1 MLRSINHDTT
11 EVEALAAWLT
21 DRHILAEDA
30 LARARAAAEQS
41 REQLHVVLSRLGLV
55 EDAALRDGF
64 CAVLGLEPA
73 MASDLRAVA
82 PVADSLGL
90 RFLSTARV
98 LPLDEGEGADDS
110 IALAMADPTDRATVD
125 AIALKTGAAITIR
138 PAAASEI
145 EAALDR
151 CLRAAEEE
159 AGALALDPATGTEA
173 DIARLRDLASET
185 PVIQLVNQML
195 RRAVDARASDIH
207 LEPGPGGLAIRQRV
221 DGALQPMTPPPAD
234 LAPAIIS
241 RIKIMAG
248 LNIAE
253 QRLPQDGRIRIT
265 VAGREID
272 LRVATLPTFRG
283 EAVVLRLLDRSGLVL
298 DFAGLGF
305 SEAATSA
312 VEPLLT
318 RPNGMFLVTGPTGSG
333 KTTTLYAALSRL
345 NRPETKIITV
355 EDPVE
360 YQLDGVTQVQVRP
373 QIGLG
378 FAEVIRAILR
388 NNPNIVMIGE
398 IRDPETA
405 AIAVQAALTGHLVL
419 ATLHTNSAAAAINR
433 LRDMGVEDY
442 LIGATVIGVMAQRL
456 VRRLCPDCAVAE
468 DPGTGFDGAFRA
480 PVGCDSC
487 HGTGFR
493 GRMGVHEILSV
504 DPAIRAAILDRAPEA
519 ELERLATANGM
530 VTLREDGLA
539 KAATGQVSLAEVLH
553 LAHMTA

>member
-1 MLRSINHDTT
+1 MLRSIQATT
-11 EVEALAAWLT
+11 GDVDALATWLAENGVLGEEALA
-21 DRHILAEDA
+21 RG
-30 LARARAAAEQS
+30 RAVSEQS
-41 REQLHVVLSRLGLV
+41 REPLHIVLSRLGLV
-55 EDAALRDGF
+55 EDTALRDGF
-64 CAVLGLEPA
+64 CAVMHLHPA
-73 MASDLRAVA
+73 LASDLRTVA
-82 PVADSLGL
+82 PIADSLGY
-90 RFLSTARV
+90 RFLSTARA
-98 LPLDEGEGADDS
+98 LPVAASEDTID
-110 IALAMADPTDRATVD
+110 LAMADPTDRASID
-125 AIALKTGAAITIR
+125 AIALKTGCAITIR

-151 CLRAAEEE
+151 CVRAAAEES
-159 AGALALDPATGTEA
+159 ADALPDLGHGTDA
-173 DIARLRDLASET
+173 DIARLRDQASET
-185 PVIQLVNQML
+185 PVIQLVNQMI

-207 LEPGPGGLAIRQRV
+207 LEPGPAGLTIRQRV
-221 DGALQPMTPPPAD
+221 DGALMAMVPPPSD
-234 LAPAIIS
+234 LATAVIS

-265 VAGREID
+265 AAGREID

-305 SEAATSA
+305 SETSIAAI
-312 VEPLLT
+312 EPLLN

-405 AIAVQAALTGHLVL
+405 SIAVQAALTGHLVL
-419 ATLHTNSAAAAINR
+419 ATLHTNSAVAAINR

-456 VRRLCPDCAVAE
+456 VRRLCPDCSVPE
-468 DPGTGFDGAFRA
+468 DPGPGFDGAFRA
-480 PVGCDSC
+480 PNGCDTC

-493 GRMGVHEILSV
+493 GRMGVHEILTV
-504 DPAIRAAILDRAPEA
+504 TPEIRSAVLSRASET
-519 ELERLATANGM
+519 EIERLATESGM
-530 VTLREDGLA
+530 VSLRDDGIA
-539 KAATGQVSLAEVLH
+539 KAASGAASLAEVLH
-553 LAHMTA
+553 LATATG